1 MARNDFVYVNINKPL
16 GLAVDSAVE
25 KVRRH
30 GSPVFRDRRHFVET
44 AILEK
49 LSKEVTA

>member
-1 MARNDFVYVNINKPL
+1 MARTDFVYVNVSKPL
-16 GLAVDSAVE
+16 GKAVDSAVD

-30 GSPVFRDRRHFVET
+30 GSTVYRDRRHFVET

-49 LSKEVTA
+49 LNREVDA